1 VTRYQLAAIDPHA
14 GNVEAARRALESI
27 VKEAPAFTEAH
38 VALATAYYHLKRK
51 EDGDRQRAI
60 VQRLNREAQA
70 KQQQG
75 LNVK

>member
-1 VTRYQLAAIDPHA
+1 
-14 GNVEAARRALESI
+14 LESI
-27 VKEAPAFTEAH
+27 VKEAPAFTQAH

-51 EDGDRQRAI
+51 EDSDRQRAI

>member
-1 VTRYQLAAIDPHA
+1 
-14 GNVEAARRALESI
+14 LESI
-27 VKEAPAFTEAH
+27 VNEAPAFTEAH
-38 VALATAYYHLKRK
+38 VALATSYYRLNRK

-60 VQRLNREAQA
+60 MQRLNREAQA